1 MLSGRIED
9 IQVQAIGSQIS
20 TIHENSVKT
29 DIFSREK
36 NFDDKFIDT
45 RKKILQS
52 REQMIIPELKID
64 KNLNLQSSFEETQKN
79 EEKIEENI
87 ALDQIQIEIEQDH
100 NKSKN
105 EQEKD

>member
-29 DIFSREK
+29 GIFSREK

-45 RKKILQS
+45 RKKIL
-52 REQMIIPELKID
+52 
-64 KNLNLQSSFEETQKN
+64 
-79 EEKIEENI
+79 
-87 ALDQIQIEIEQDH
+87 
-100 NKSKN
+100 
-105 EQEKD
+105 